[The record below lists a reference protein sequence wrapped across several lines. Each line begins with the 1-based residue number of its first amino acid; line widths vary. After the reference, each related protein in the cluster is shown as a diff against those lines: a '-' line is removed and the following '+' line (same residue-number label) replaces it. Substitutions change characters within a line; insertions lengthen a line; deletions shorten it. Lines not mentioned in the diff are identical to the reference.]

1 MNELSITPFRG
12 LHLLLLLL
20 TAAAVLLIF
29 LLLRGKP
36 EARRSRFLIGVCFF
50 NLALFAG
57 YKLSLS
63 MDAAYVR
70 AYYPNGFNIFN
81 ELPLHLCNINLFL
94 IPLGVWKRNRSIMG
108 FSFFVAPLGALMAL
122 LFPEPLEPV
131 RIRWRNFVPSRGD
144 RSTSSRSMLRY
155 FSITILRM

>member
-1 MNELSITPFRG
+1 MCIRDRFIL
-12 LHLLLLLL
+12 
-20 TAAAVLLIF
+20 

-36 EARRSRFLIGVCFF
+36 EARRSRYLIGVCFF

-63 MDAAYVR
+63 MDATYIR

-108 FSFFVAPLGALMAL
+108 FSFLHRPAGKSTLVQRLHLAFLHQKDDVVLRLSQCVDQFIAERGEMCIRDRVCMLPSAGMPIAL
-122 LFPEPLEPV
+122 
-131 RIRWRNFVPSRGD
+131 SRA
-144 RSTSSRSMLRY
+144 
-155 FSITILRM
+155 F

>member
-1 MNELSITPFRG
+1 MNEFTIMPFQG

-63 MDAAYVR
+63 RAAFASAF
-70 AYYPNGFNIFN
+70 AYGSGSS
-81 ELPLHLCNINLFL
+81 LKMSC
-94 IPLGVWKRNRSIMG
+94 RCTCATSIC
-108 FSFFVAPLGALMAL
+108 S
-122 LFPEPLEPV
+122 
-131 RIRWRNFVPSRGD
+131 
-144 RSTSSRSMLRY
+144 
-155 FSITILRM
+155 

>member
-1 MNELSITPFRG
+1 MNEFSITPFRG
-12 LHLLLLLL
+12 PHLLLLLL
-20 TAAAVLLIF
+20 TVTAVLFIL

-36 EARRSRFLIGVCFF
+36 EARRSRYLIGVCFF

-81 ELPLHLCNINLFL
+81 ELPLH
-94 IPLGVWKRNRSIMG
+94 
-108 FSFFVAPLGALMAL
+108 
-122 LFPEPLEPV
+122 PV
-131 RIRWRNFVPSRGD
+131 SYTHLTLP
-144 RSTSSRSMLRY
+144 TKA
-155 FSITILRM
+155 

>member
-1 MNELSITPFRG
+1 MNEFSITPFRG

-20 TAAAVLLIF
+20 AAAAALLIF

-36 EARRSRFLIGVCFF
+36 EARRARFLIGVCLF
-50 NLALFAG
+50 NLALFTA

-94 IPLGVWKRNRSIMG
+94 IPIGLWKRNR
-108 FSFFVAPLGALMAL
+108 
-122 LFPEPLEPV
+122 
-131 RIRWRNFVPSRGD
+131 
-144 RSTSSRSMLRY
+144 
-155 FSITILRM
+155 

>member
-1 MNELSITPFRG
+1 MNEFTITPFQG

-57 YKLSLS
+57 YKLLLS

-94 IPLGVWKRNRSIMG
+94 IPLGVWKRTTRSWG
-108 FSFFVAPLGALMAL
+108 F
-122 LFPEPLEPV
+122 
-131 RIRWRNFVPSRGD
+131 PS
-144 RSTSSRSMLRY
+144 L
-155 FSITILRM
+155 

>member
-1 MNELSITPFRG
+1 MNEFSITPFRG
-12 LHLLLLLL
+12 PHLLLLLL

-70 AYYPNGFNIFN
+70 AY
-81 ELPLHLCNINLFL
+81 
-94 IPLGVWKRNRSIMG
+94 IPTASTFSMSCRCTCATSIC
-108 FSFFVAPLGALMAL
+108 F
-122 LFPEPLEPV
+122 
-131 RIRWRNFVPSRGD
+131 
-144 RSTSSRSMLRY
+144 
-155 FSITILRM
+155 

>member
-1 MNELSITPFRG
+1 MNEFTITPFRG

-57 YKLSLS
+57 YKLALS
-63 MDAAYVR
+63 MDAAYIR
-70 AYYPNGFNIFN
+70 AYYPTMASAFSMS
-81 ELPLHLCNINLFL
+81 C
-94 IPLGVWKRNRSIMG
+94 RCTCATSIC
-108 FSFFVAPLGALMAL
+108 F
-122 LFPEPLEPV
+122 
-131 RIRWRNFVPSRGD
+131 
-144 RSTSSRSMLRY
+144 
-155 FSITILRM
+155 

>member
-1 MNELSITPFRG
+1 MNGFSITPFRG

-20 TAAAVLLIF
+20 TAAAALLIF

-36 EARRSRFLIGVCFF
+36 GAWRARFLIGVCFF

-63 MDAAYVR
+63 MDAAYIR

-94 IPLGVWKRNRSIMG
+94 IPLGVWKKNRS
-108 FSFFVAPLGALMAL
+108 
-122 LFPEPLEPV
+122 V
-131 RIRWRNFVPSRGD
+131 RAAAHKTG
-144 RSTSSRSMLRY
+144 L
-155 FSITILRM
+155 

>member
-1 MNELSITPFRG
+1 MNEFTITPFQG

-36 EARRSRFLIGVCFF
+36 EAWRSRFLIGVCFF

-63 MDAAYVR
+63 MDATYIR
-70 AYYPNGFNIFN
+70 AYYPNGFSIFN

-108 FSFFVAPLGALMAL
+108 FSFFVIRFVSRVVKASLSLFQSPQRPLA
-122 LFPEPLEPV
+122 
-131 RIRWRNFVPSRGD
+131 
-144 RSTSSRSMLRY
+144 
-155 FSITILRM
+155 